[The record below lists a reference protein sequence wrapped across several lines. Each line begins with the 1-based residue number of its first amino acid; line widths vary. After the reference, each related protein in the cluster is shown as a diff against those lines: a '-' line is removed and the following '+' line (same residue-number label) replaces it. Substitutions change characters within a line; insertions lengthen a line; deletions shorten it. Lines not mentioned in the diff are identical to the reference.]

1 MDSWHKKQVPQGRAS
16 YAKLMSM
23 CALSVYRAISGA
35 TVSGQRTPPG
45 LDPNFYLH
53 EALAAIPSAYGESLE
68 FEYLQAIGIVC
79 LTARER
85 ANARLLHQYL
95 GVYHGALA
103 EQGFH
108 DERRWPADLSAIEME
123 ERRRLYWHMYR
134 LEVHTSLVLGHPVRC
149 PELQSAVAYP
159 MIPDRDI
166 TESDGDMEWLSGW
179 NFITD
184 IYRGMEHLSSY
195 FRNRRMTVS
204 QKNRSLATSF
214 LVEYDPEKIIQPL
227 ATAFLNMPARFKKA
241 QRISSDVR
249 QNRCGFQ
256 TANIIATYQV
266 LPYSVWTD
274 R

>member
-1 MDSWHKKQVPQGRAS
+1 
-16 YAKLMSM
+16 
-23 CALSVYRAISGA
+23 
-35 TVSGQRTPPG
+35 
-45 LDPNFYLH
+45 
-53 EALAAIPSAYGESLE
+53 
-68 FEYLQAIGIVC
+68 
-79 LTARER
+79 
-85 ANARLLHQYL
+85 
-95 GVYHGALA
+95 
-103 EQGFH
+103 
-108 DERRWPADLSAIEME
+108 
-123 ERRRLYWHMYR
+123 MYR